1 MAKHKKKK
9 VAPGFQGQSKSEL
22 LRHRRKTILFNE
34 KEMSLIDQYCS
45 KFSIKNKSSFIR
57 NIVLS
62 HIMDQL
68 DKNYPK
74 LF

>member
-1 MAKHKKKK
+1 MTKRKKKK
-9 VAPGFQGQSKSEL
+9 VIPEFQGQNKSEL

-57 NIVLS
+57 DVVLS